1 LKHRVA
7 VHSSTATVQTDFDL
21 NRGAA
26 VDTLLHDYPTIFLR
40 PCDFSIFTNEVVLE
54 DVQGFRVEGLRSYR
68 AFFSIVSSMINVCFS
83 RCETSVVLMDKYALD
98 KSRIK
103 LRWRLD
109 LFSRLSGSLGD
120 IFRWIDSDGNGII
133 SSHEYSA
140 LHQRQFAR
148 AAPHQEPFVVEG
160 ISVYKLDSKG
170 KVIYHSIEITS
181 PLSSSLA
188 PLRELL
194 PVNYSPPMVP
204 MPSALALAHLPADSA
219 HMRSSPAAALTS
231 LASKGNNLADQPLA
245 KMGGPRFQAFLKKLP
260 KQCKEDY
267 DCNPG
272 PHRYQ

>member
-1 LKHRVA
+1 MCKDFELRV
-7 VHSSTATVQTDFDL
+7 
-21 NRGAA
+21 
-26 VDTLLHDYPTIFLR
+26 
-40 PCDFSIFTNEVVLE
+40 CDPI
-54 DVQGFRVEGLRSYR
+54 GL
-68 AFFSIVSSMINVCFS
+68 FFSIVSSMINVCFS

-98 KSRIK
+98 KSHIK

-140 LHQRQFAR
+140 LHQRQFAK
-148 AAPHQEPFVVEG
+148 AAPQQEPFVVEG

-170 KVIYHSIEITS
+170 RVIHHSIEITS

-194 PVNYSPPMVP
+194 PVNFSPPMVLMASAVAFSHP
-204 MPSALALAHLPADSA
+204 PAISAHILDGGKAPSAS
-219 HMRSSPAAALTS
+219 TS
-231 LASKGNNLADQPLA
+231 LSAKSDSMADQPLA
-245 KMGGPRFQAFLKKLP
+245 KMGGPRLQAFLKKLP

-272 PHRYQ
+272 GYNFPLRCVDFVIARFCVDPDDWRGGGLGALAWDPSLAPEPIPVRIEDGFNGPR